1 MLVTMVFDA
10 KTMLIMMIQHAITML
25 IPMVFDAKT
34 IGILMLLH
42 GLIGLDK
49 PYVHDFFYRAR
60 LDICSKKCYTNEP
73 LGCTAPPR
81 CARWRPP
88 AN

>member
-34 IGILMLLH
+34 IGILLLH

-49 PYVHDFFYRAR
+49 PYVHDFFIVHVWTYVQKNVTRTS
-60 LDICSKKCYTNEP
+60 L
-73 LGCTAPPR
+73 
-81 CARWRPP
+81 
-88 AN
+88 